1 MSRTARPRRAGEA
14 TKTAI
19 LEAARERFAAEGYGA
34 TIRGIAAD
42 ARVDPAMVMRHFGS
56 KERLFAAAASF
67 DLHLPDLTGVPR
79 GRIGPALVTHFLER
93 WEDDDTLKALLRA
106 AVSHPAAA
114 ARLRAILDRQL
125 VAAMVPLFPSRAEA
139 ARRAGLVASQML
151 GLALTRYLLRLP
163 PVVALD
169 RAAVIEWLGPT
180 IQRYLSGRG
189 STAIA

>member
-1 MSRTARPRRAGEA
+1 VAQTVRPRRRGEA
-14 TKTAI
+14 TKSTI
-19 LEAARERFAAEGYGA
+19 LDAARQRFAGEGYERT
-34 TIRGIAAD
+34 TIRAIASD

-67 DLHLPDLTGVPR
+67 DLQLPDLTAMPR
-79 GRIGPALVTHFLER
+79 KRIGAGLVAHFLER

-106 AVSHPAAA
+106 AVSNESAA

-125 VAAMVPLFPSRAEA
+125 IRAMVPLFPSRAVA

-151 GLALTRYLLRLP
+151 GLALTRYLVKLP

-180 IQRYLSGRG
+180 VQRYLSPVR
-189 STAIA
+189 S